1 MIALRSLEEDGFDF
15 EDYDD
20 LSEALNVPPELVNTF
35 EDERRFALNYKNK
48 KTASMHKAKKGLTT
62 F

>member
-35 EDERRFALNYKNK
+35 EDERHCALSLKNK
-48 KTASMHKAKKGLTT
+48 KAPSLHKAKPEI
-62 F
+62 